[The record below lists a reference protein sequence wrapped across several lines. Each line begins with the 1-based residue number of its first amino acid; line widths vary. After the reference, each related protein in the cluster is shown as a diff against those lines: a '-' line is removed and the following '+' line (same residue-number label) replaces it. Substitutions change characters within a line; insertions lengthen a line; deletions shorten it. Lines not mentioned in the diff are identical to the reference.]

1 MNRLLRTIGG
11 CGLAVVIIIALVMGL
26 FVSNSTD
33 DSSVPDATPPV
44 GGKEV
49 ANIDV
54 NAPGRTADKLTH
66 WASDLAE
73 ATDIPPQALRAYAWM
88 ASSADKGAVRIVPD

>member
-1 MNRLLRTIGG
+1 
-11 CGLAVVIIIALVMGL
+11 MGL
-26 FVSNSTD
+26 IVSNSTD

-73 ATDIPPQALRAYAWM
+73 ATDIPPQARRARPAGVI
-88 ASSADKGAVRIVPD
+88 ADHPADSATC